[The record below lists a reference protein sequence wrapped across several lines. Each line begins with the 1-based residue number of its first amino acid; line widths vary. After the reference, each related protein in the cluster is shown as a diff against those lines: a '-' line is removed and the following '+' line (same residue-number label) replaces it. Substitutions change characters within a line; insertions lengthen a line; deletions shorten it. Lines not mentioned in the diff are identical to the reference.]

1 MATAQKT
8 TSRPLVIVESP
19 NKVKT
24 ISKILGD
31 AFVVRASVGHFA
43 DIPATKKGIDIANDF
58 HMEYSLTKKGVDI
71 IAGLRKDLASASE
84 LILATDDDREGEM
97 IAALLVEFLQPTVP
111 VSRIVFHAI
120 TANEVLG
127 SLENRRE
134 VNEALVEAARTR
146 RALDHLVGF
155 QVSPVLW
162 SKVRQNLS
170 AGRVQSP
177 ALRLVV
183 EREFEREAFVETTYC
198 GVEAELEIEA
208 TVKASLRSI
217 DGVPVAGS
225 KDIDEHGAVTPPAQL
240 LLLTE
245 AQRVVSG
252 LGNRPLVVTDTKTE
266 RYTRK
271 PRRPYITSDLLQD
284 AVSRL
289 KIGSK
294 MAMSIMNQLHEKG
307 LISYPRTDSPSLS
320 PWITQAA
327 REQAIA
333 LFGPNSVPAKPNLYF
348 AKRQNAQEAHEAIRP
363 ADMTKRSPSGL
374 TAPQAAIYDMVW
386 RRTVASQMVNTT
398 GTTVT
403 ITLEGVSTQQVCVFT
418 ASGTTIT
425 DPGHRAVFTSTDD
438 DEPTP
443 LATFTTGDEVGVRAL
458 EIEEHTTR
466 PPARF
471 TEASLIR
478 ALEEREIGRPST
490 YASIIDSLRN
500 EYLWSKRGDQALIPT
515 ITGIAVAQFL
525 NICFVNLV
533 DYQFTKQMEEHLDT
547 IVDGKETFLNVLT
560 RFYAKGDG
568 QWPSLLATIATATKE
583 YDPAT
588 HSVRNIGVHPET
600 GDSIVVKSGRAVGGR
615 VAKKGTRKT
624 GRGVRSTGSPY
635 IKCGNRN
642 VPVPDT
648 TEWADLTID
657 FALAL
662 LNAPKI
668 EPRVLGEV
676 DGHEVVARTG
686 PYGPYISTTGRNISL
701 PTQFDIETVELQ
713 DVAELFK
720 FPRSLGT
727 DEATGEEIVV
737 KLGRYGA
744 FIERG
749 KDRRTLDSIEQAAL
763 LTLTDAHAILAIEKK
778 KPKRSSPKGRQ

>member
-31 AFVVRASVGHFA
+31 AFTVRASVGHFA
-43 DIPATKKGIDIANDF
+43 DIPATKNGIDIANGF
-58 HMEYSLTKKGVDI
+58 HMEYSLTKKGTDI
-71 IAGLRKDLASASE
+71 IAGLRKDLAHASE

-97 IAALLVEFLQPTVP
+97 IAALLVQFLKPTVP

-120 TANEVLG
+120 TAKEVLG
-127 SLENRRE
+127 SLENRRD
-134 VNEALVEAARTR
+134 VHVALVEAARAR

-177 ALRLVV
+177 ALRLIV
-183 EREFEREAFVETTYC
+183 EREFERAAFVITTYC

-208 TVKASLRSI
+208 MVKASLRSV
-217 DGVPVAGS
+217 DGVPVAQS
-225 KDIDEHGAVTPPAQL
+225 KDIDENGAVTPPAQL

-245 AQRVVSG
+245 AQRVVTG
-252 LGNRPLVVTDTKTE
+252 LAGVPLRVTDAKTE
-266 RYTRK
+266 KYTRR

-289 KIGSK
+289 KIGSQV
-294 MAMSIMNQLHEKG
+294 AMSIMNQLHEKG

-320 PWITQAA
+320 PWITEAA
-327 REQAIA
+327 REQAISM
-333 LFGPNSVPAKPNLYF
+333 FGPTSVPAKPHLYF
-348 AKRQNAQEAHEAIRP
+348 AKRRSAQEAHEAIRP
-363 ADMTKRSPSGL
+363 ADMSKRSPAGL
-374 TAPQAAIYDMVW
+374 TPQQAAIYDMVW

-398 GTTVT
+398 GTTVI
-403 ITLEGVSTQQVCVFT
+403 ITLEGSSEGRPCVFT

-425 DPGHRAVFTSTDD
+425 EPGHRLVYTTTDD

-443 LATFTTGDEVGVRAL
+443 LAAVAVGDVMEVRAL
-458 EIEEHTTR
+458 EIEEHTTK

-471 TEASLIR
+471 NEASLIR

-490 YASIIDSLRN
+490 YASFIDSLRN

-525 NICFVNLV
+525 NACFVNLV
-533 DYQFTKQMEEHLDT
+533 DYQFTKQMEQRLDT
-547 IVDGKETFLNVLT
+547 IVDEKDSYVNVLT
-560 RFYAKGDG
+560 TFYSQGDG
-568 QWPSLLATIATATKE
+568 QWPSLTSTIAAANSE
-583 YDPAT
+583 YDPAL
-588 HSVRNIGVHPET
+588 HSVREIGVHPET
-600 GDSIVVKSGRAVGGR
+600 GEAIVLKPGRAVGGR
-615 VAKKGTRKT
+615 VAKKGTRRS

-635 IKCGNRN
+635 IKCGDRN

-648 TEWADLTID
+648 TQWEELTVE
-657 FALAL
+657 FAIAL
-662 LNAPKI
+662 LNVPRI
-668 EPRVLGEV
+668 EPRVLGVV
-676 DGHEVVARTG
+676 DGNEVIVRPG
-686 PYGPYISTTGRNISL
+686 PYGPYVAYSNRTISL
-701 PTQFDIETVELQ
+701 PQQFDIATVELS
-713 DVAELFK
+713 DIEELLK
-720 FPRSLGT
+720 FPHVLGT
-727 DEATGEEIVV
+727 DEETGEEIVV

-744 FIERG
+744 YVEKG
-749 KDRRTLDSIEQAAL
+749 KERRTLDSVEQAVL
-763 LTLTDAHAILAIEKK
+763 LTMAEAHAILATEKK
-778 KPKRSSPKGRQ
+778 KRPRSAPKGRQ